1 MDKDVSHG
9 NYLLPGHFGMR
20 LPEFPRNFSGRFPDY
35 LEVVYRPC
43 LNQFVLLKGVPA
55 FTGIA
60 IDSVDCLKDIYKSV
74 GIFSQSGTASSRAL
88 PRTL

>member
-20 LPEFPRNFSGRFPDY
+20 LPEFFGYLPRRFPDY

-43 LNQFVLLKGVPA
+43 LNQFALLESVPA
-55 FTGIA
+55 FTGVA
-60 IDSVDCLKDIYKSV
+60 LDSLDCLKDVSKPV
-74 GIFSQSGTASSRAL
+74 RIFSQS
-88 PRTL
+88 